1 MSILI
6 PSVTNEISI
15 FIIEPP
21 MVLTL
26 TGVRLAHKYKIVHK
40 VLSLFTYDLSLSLDH
55 SGDLVIACHY
65 CPIITS
71 YACFQKLTLE

>member
-6 PSVTNEISI
+6 PSVTNKISI
-15 FIIEPP
+15 LDNEPAL
-21 MVLTL
+21 VLTL
-26 TGVRLAHKYKIVHK
+26 TGVWLAHKYEIVHK

-55 SGDLVIACHY
+55 SGDLVTACHY
-65 CPIITS
+65 GPIITS